1 MKRSIFGLILSLNA
15 SLLFSG
21 EVFFE
26 KGKTDWK
33 IFVSPQAKPEE
44 LYAAC
49 ELQQTLLKISGAH
62 FEIICTE
69 EKPARHTIVLGDL
82 SNPVVREKA
91 RDWKISSGEREQIGI
106 YTSDNCLYLVGNQP
120 RAVLYAVYTF
130 LQKYLGVRWFWP
142 GTSGEFIP
150 GKEYWSLPEL
160 SYHYQPFFLYRGFH
174 LCGDWRQVES
184 FKEWMARNF
193 INIYRHASSPKE
205 KKFGFYSLASS
216 HNARLPQ
223 SLFQE
228 HPEYFAEVAGKRYA
242 ENICFSHPETERL
255 VAEGLAD
262 YIRKHPYIE
271 ILSIYPAD
279 NQTYCRCEKCRQTDV
294 STCWFQFY
302 NRVSLRLKKEFPH
315 LKFATLAYQG
325 YRSVPACSVENASMV
340 EYCPYDRCHVH
351 LFNSPDCKFNQDT
364 LKAIENWKKTG
375 QRIGIYGYEFD
386 IFRKNF
392 RFVPFFSLLEDGIR
406 TYKNLELVSVITE
419 ISLSPKTGPETSVLN
434 VQNRLPLY
442 LYARLLWNPEEK
454 MSAVVQDWCQTI
466 FSPASEEMYQYYLSL
481 DKAWS
486 CLLEHRTILADAA
499 GTAQFFL
506 TDSLREKA
514 ETLLIAAT
522 EKLSRWSDSQKEK
535 AQAALQRE
543 KVLLRQW
550 DSLVQFK
557 QQLPDFFLPFLS
569 QGSEIKETF
578 CQRKLICS
586 SKKEDYSAEAK
597 IAWNTEAILL
607 EAVCHKLKSSP
618 VKTKRD
624 DNIDSEE
631 SLEIILSPG
640 LAGPVWHLIVNPL
653 GTVQDYLVFNQKRQ
667 DHWNPDWQA
676 VTFREADFWS
686 VRINIPFSSLGET
699 VSPGDLWEMKLIRRT
714 GYTGEELSFPAGEKK
729 GLVFFSGKN
738 LPERNL
744 LWWSGRPEREKER
757 EKNLVLEFF
766 HSGWQMHLVTTGE
779 ELLSLLPQSQVF
791 WFRHPQGTN
800 KVPEEFWQKYL
811 VPAISEGAV
820 AVFSSYWDIPLEKY
834 FNQADF
840 KVTSC
845 TIKNLPLPAR
855 RSVFLAPGDWISIP
869 NNLLPDLKNKITP
882 CYGFLPE
889 KPDAWTILA
898 TAPRDEK
905 ETFFYI
911 LMRKYGKGMIFL
923 CGTDIPVS
931 PVKLLENFVAY
942 YQKQTASER

>member
-1 MKRSIFGLILSLNA
+1 MNRIIFGIILFLHA
-15 SLLFSG
+15 CLVFS
-21 EVFFE
+21 EEFFFQ

-33 IFVSPQAKPEE
+33 IFLSPQAKPEE
-44 LYAAC
+44 LYAAS
-49 ELQQTLLKISGAH
+49 ELQQTLQKISGAH

-69 EKPARHTIVLGDL
+69 ERPARHTIVLGDL
-82 SNPVVREKA
+82 SNPFVREKA
-91 RDWKISSGEREQIGI
+91 REGKISSEEREQIGI

-130 LQKYLGVRWFWP
+130 LQNYLGVRWFWP

-150 GKEYWSLPEL
+150 RKEYWSLPQL

-174 LCGDWRQVES
+174 LCGDWRDVES

-205 KKFGFYSLASS
+205 KKFGFYSLWSS

-242 ENICFSHPETERL
+242 ENICFSHPETEKL

-271 ILSIYPAD
+271 ILSIFPAD

-302 NRVSLRLKKEFPH
+302 NRVCFRLKKEFPH

-325 YRSVPACSVENASMV
+325 YRSIPACSIENTSLV

-351 LFNSPDCKFNQDT
+351 LFQSPDCKFNQDT
-364 LKAIENWKKTG
+364 LQAIENWKKTK
-375 QRIGIYGYEFD
+375 QRLGIYGYEFD
-386 IFRKNF
+386 VFSKNF
-392 RFVPFFSLLEDGIR
+392 RFIPFFSVLEDGIR
-406 TYKNLELVSVITE
+406 TYKNLQLASVITE
-419 ISLSPKTGPETSVLN
+419 VSLSPKTGPESLVFHY
-434 VQNRLPLY
+434 QNRLPLY

-454 MSAVVQDWCQTI
+454 MSALVQDWCQNI

-486 CLLEHRTILADAA
+486 CLPEHRTILGDAA
-499 GTAQFFL
+499 ATAQFFL
-506 TDSLREKA
+506 TDPCRQKA

-522 EKLSRWSDSQKEK
+522 EKLSCWSDSQKEK
-535 AQAALQRE
+535 ALVVLQRE

-550 DSLVQFK
+550 DSLVRLK
-557 QQLPDFFLPFLS
+557 KRPPDFFLPFS
-569 QGSEIKETF
+569 PSPEIKETF
-578 CQRKLICS
+578 CQRKLICPS
-586 SKKEDYSAEAK
+586 GNNDSTAEAK
-597 IAWNTEAILL
+597 IAWNREAILL
-607 EAVCHKLKSSP
+607 EVVCHRLKSSP

-624 DNIDSEE
+624 DNITSEE

-653 GTVQDYLVFNQKRQ
+653 GTVQDYLVFNQERQ
-667 DHWNPDWQA
+667 DDWNPDWQP
-676 VTFREADFWS
+676 VTFRQADSWS
-686 VRINIPFSSLGET
+686 VRVTIPFSSLGET
-699 VSPGDLWEMKLIRRT
+699 VSAGDLWEMKLIRH
-714 GYTGEELSFPAGEKK
+714 TGEPSKELSFPAGEEK
-729 GLVFFSGKN
+729 GWAFFSDKN
-738 LPERNL
+738 LSEKIL
-744 LWWSGRPEREKER
+744 LWWSGRPEKEKER
-757 EKNLVLEFF
+757 EKNLVPEFLQ
-766 HSGWQMHLVTTGE
+766 SGWQMHLVTTGQ
-779 ELLSLLPQSQVF
+779 ELLSVFPQCQVF

-800 KVPEEFWQKYL
+800 KVPEEFWLKYL
-811 VPAISEGAV
+811 APAISEGAI

-834 FNQADF
+834 FNQADLN
-840 KVTSC
+840 VTVC
-845 TIKNLPLPAR
+845 TSKNLPLPAR
-855 RSVFLAPGDWISIP
+855 RSTFLAPGDWASKP
-869 NNLLPDLKNKITP
+869 NNLLPYLKDSITP
-882 CYGFLPE
+882 YYGFLPE

-898 TAPRDEK
+898 TAPIDEK
-905 ETFFYI
+905 ESFPYI
-911 LMRKYGKGMIFL
+911 LVTAYGKGMIFL

-931 PVKLLENFVAY
+931 PVKLLENFVGY
-942 YQKQTASER
+942 YQKQTGSER